1 MAYTDKIATIT
12 FKSVQF
18 GLVYVIDI
26 YDRDTYA
33 GDVIDLVL
41 TGQPA
46 FLRYGGKGILLS
58 GKHGSELTINI
69 LASPSDDYD
78 WIKTGDSTKYLV
90 ELTRSTIS
98 IWKGYV
104 LPGSVVED
112 YLPYRVI
119 SVIATD
125 RLGLLGDTPYLDE
138 LIGYPVQG
146 TESMLTSLRR
156 VLNGT
161 GISLPVRSSVNLFDT
176 AMNVTANDDPLVQ
189 AFTRQERFMD
199 VDLNP
204 SSMATVLDAL
214 LETMDIRAFQSCGYW
229 YLIRTIEYASADLAC
244 RDFNVSTGALIQN
257 VSLSVQQT
265 AVTPPNFVQGTF
277 YLLKGTQVE
286 NTLGLKRISIVENN
300 ALKPSALTAYNFPAK
315 EFVAGSPRHYTI
327 SGSSGWKMVNNN
339 DACLMYCPADDYVA
353 DEYFESDSYSVYA
366 ISALPTRL
374 IIKGGYITSGSTLG
388 QWIIHL
394 SVTDGVD
401 TYYWHNSGWS
411 TSDTKWKPLC
421 KTAKLDRPEDHEFT
435 IDAWPIDGLVTI
447 RFYDIPNNNPFISEI
462 LLTPAPSDDYS
473 FASGRETTAVIDD
486 NNITIPQEQ
495 SMILTSTTGITS
507 WMTSFYDGFIR
518 TLSASGDPATVWR
531 PRGSSGTYYDLK
543 DWKIQSQIDQFKTPG
558 LKLRAR
564 FIGIY
569 DYHKTLIVPGLN
581 DRVFVPDDVE
591 IDLRQDIITGTF
603 FEIKT
608 PATEV
613 SYTTETEVVSAP
625 GAIGKGISRG
635 GYIVDVLPIQ
645 TGGQKIVVSGS
656 SVLKAGSVAVSGGS
670 TSGVTEYCRAKK
682 GVALTAGSNTIAFT
696 DALQTGSTYVIYAK
710 AYTAEGYEMGYTISN
725 ESVTGFDIAVDEAG
739 TLDYQIMR
747 EL

>member
-1 MAYTDKIATIT
+1 MI
-12 FKSVQF
+12 
-18 GLVYVIDI
+18 
-26 YDRDTYA
+26 
-33 GDVIDLVL
+33 
-41 TGQPA
+41 
-46 FLRYGGKGILLS
+46 
-58 GKHGSELTINI
+58 
-69 LASPSDDYD
+69 
-78 WIKTGDSTKYLV
+78 
-90 ELTRSTIS
+90 
-98 IWKGYV
+98 
-104 LPGSVVED
+104 
-112 YLPYRVI
+112 
-119 SVIATD
+119 
-125 RLGLLGDTPYLDE
+125 
-138 LIGYPVQG
+138 
-146 TESMLTSLRR
+146 
-156 VLNGT
+156 
-161 GISLPVRSSVNLFDT
+161 
-176 AMNVTANDDPLVQ
+176 
-189 AFTRQERFMD
+189 
-199 VDLNP
+199 
-204 SSMATVLDAL
+204 
-214 LETMDIRAFQSCGYW
+214 
-229 YLIRTIEYASADLAC
+229 
-244 RDFNVSTGALIQN
+244 
-257 VSLSVQQT
+257 
-265 AVTPPNFVQGTF
+265 
-277 YLLKGTQVE
+277 
-286 NTLGLKRISIVENN
+286 
-300 ALKPSALTAYNFPAK
+300 
-315 EFVAGSPRHYTI
+315 
-327 SGSSGWKMVNNN
+327 NNN
-339 DACLMYCPADDYVA
+339 DACLMFCPHADWVNGQ
-353 DEYFESDSYSVYA
+353 YFESDGYSVYST
-366 ISALPTRL
+366 SALPVRL
-374 IIKGGYITSGSTLG
+374 VIKGGFLPTLSIVNS
-388 QWIIHL
+388 WNIHL
-394 SVTDGVD
+394 SVWDGAN
-401 TYYWHNSGWS
+401 TYYWHNAGWS
-411 TSDTKWKPLC
+411 TSDAHWQPLC
-421 KTAKLDRPEDHEFT
+421 QIAEFDSPKDHEFT
-435 IDAWPIDGLVTI
+435 IDAFPVDGILTI
-447 RFYDIPNNNPFISEI
+447 RFYDTDSSPFISEI

-696 DALQTGSTYVIYAK
+696 DTLQTGSTYVIYAK